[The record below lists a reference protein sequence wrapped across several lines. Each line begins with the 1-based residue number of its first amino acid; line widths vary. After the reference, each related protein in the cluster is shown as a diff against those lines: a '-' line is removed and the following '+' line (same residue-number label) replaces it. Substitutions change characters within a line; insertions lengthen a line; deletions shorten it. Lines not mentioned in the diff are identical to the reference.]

1 MTRSSWN
8 GEPKP
13 RVNEPAESVLD
24 ASAVLAV
31 LFKEPGAARVLRAL
45 ERGAAMSS
53 VNVAEVAARLSQ
65 KDWTAGAVAS
75 VFDELGIESI
85 PFDYETALLSGAY
98 RPMTRHV
105 GLGLGDRACLATA
118 CRLGLPALTAD
129 RSWAELSIEGVRV
142 VTIR

>member
-1 MTRSSWN
+1 MTRSSWH

-13 RVNEPAESVLD
+13 RVSEPAESVLD
-24 ASAVLAV
+24 ASALLAAV
-31 LFKEPGAARVLRAL
+31 LEEPGAGRVARAL
-45 ERGAAMSS
+45 GRGVAMSA

-65 KDWTAGAVAS
+65 DGWTARAVTS
-75 VFDELGIESI
+75 VFHELGIEAV
-85 PFDYETALLSGAY
+85 PFDHDTALLSGAY
-98 RPMTRHV
+98 RPKTRHP

-129 RSWAELSIEGVRV
+129 RDWAELSIEGVTV

>member
-1 MTRSSWN
+1 MNSSWN
-8 GEPKP
+8 GEPKLP
-13 RVNEPAESVLD
+13 VNEPIASVLD
-24 ASAVLAV
+24 ASAVLAA
-31 LFKEPGAARVLRAL
+31 LFEEPGVARVARAL

-53 VNVAEVAARLSQ
+53 VNLAEVAARLSRE
-65 KDWTAGAVAS
+65 DWSSATVAS
-75 VFDELGIESI
+75 VVAEMGIEVI
-85 PFDYETALLSGAY
+85 PFDRQTALLSGAY